1 MGGGFEGRWI
11 APIIGGDIIWL
22 AAARLMNAT
31 DTTMQGEVVEGGR
44 KGKILIYTE
53 NRFKVQTLFNDVI
66 DFREYW
72 NKELDSDFF
81 VIEFEGNKVIMRKI
95 D

>member
-1 MGGGFEGRWI
+1 
-11 APIIGGDIIWL
+11 
-22 AAARLMNAT
+22 MNVT
-31 DTTMQGEVVEGGR
+31 ETTMQGDPIENGR
-44 KGKILIYTE
+44 IGKMLIYTE

-66 DFREYW
+66 DFRDYW

-81 VIEFEGNKVIMRKI
+81 VIESDGNKVIMRKI